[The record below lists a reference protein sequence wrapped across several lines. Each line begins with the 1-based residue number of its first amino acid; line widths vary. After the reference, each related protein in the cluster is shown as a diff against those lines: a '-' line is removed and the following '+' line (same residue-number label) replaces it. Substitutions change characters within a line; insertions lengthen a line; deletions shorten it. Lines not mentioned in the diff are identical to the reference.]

1 MTPEEFYERSQITDD
16 NMETIS
22 YWKNL
27 VIEYLTDAGFDSFNY
42 LVKETRDSIE
52 VDFDDQEAVFYIIDD
67 IRKTQY
73 KELFV
78 VDYKNPV
85 NSKRHTAIF
94 FWLDDVRK

>member
-1 MTPEEFYERSQITDD
+1 MTPEEFYDRGQLTND
-16 NMETIS
+16 NMENVS

-27 VIEYLTDAGFDSFNY
+27 VIEYLNDAGFDSFTY

-78 VDYKNPV
+78 VDYKNTA

-94 FWLDDVRK
+94 FWLERR